1 MKTVWW
7 MLALLAG
14 VAQAAENGTLLRAA
28 ELKQKPFLDAEKVA
42 DLAAQAPV
50 EIVARQ
56 GAWMQVKAAGQTG
69 WVKMLNVRTG
79 SGESKGGGGGLLSAV
94 NLFKTGSSGTT
105 VTTGVKGLSEEDI
118 KNAQPNHEQLAKLGS
133 YAATADEAEK
143 FARAGKLAS
152 NKQIEYLPKGSSDK
166 NR

>member
-1 MKTVWW
+1 MKTGWLWFAV
-7 MLALLAG
+7 LAG
-14 VAQAAENGTLLRAA
+14 FVQAAETGTLLRAA
-28 ELKQKPFLDAEKVA
+28 ELKQRPYIDGGKVA
-42 DLAAQAPV
+42 DLNAQTPL
-50 EIVARQ
+50 EILGRQ

-79 SGESKGGGGGLLSAV
+79 SGDTKGGGGGLLSAV
-94 NLFKTGSSGTT
+94 NIFKTGSSGTT

-118 KNAQPNHEQLAKLGS
+118 TNAQPNKEQLAKLGS
-133 YAATADEAEK
+133 YAASADEAEK

-152 NKQIEYLPKGSSDK
+152 SKIDYLPKPSGSDN